1 MDTTPKFDESFK
13 RLNPEQREAVECLDG
28 PLLVIAGPGTG
39 KTQLLSLRAANILA
53 NRDAA
58 PRNILCLTYT
68 EAGAEAMRKRLIE
81 LIGRDAY
88 GIEVST
94 FHGFASSIRSR
105 CPEFFTRPAT
115 DTLVTSLHQQEIF
128 DRLLK
133 SLPFG
138 SPLGGGSPDMPAQN
152 IGKMI
157 GFVSKIK
164 RSGLDYDTLGAIA
177 QQNIDAAA
185 WLAEHSELLALA
197 CERASAALAE
207 RFEEEV
213 ERACGMAPTSLTRPI
228 DCPAGT
234 YVPYILALRD
244 TVRHTELIDEKGKSS
259 RYTKVRDAFFGGSN
273 SQGRTFKITEQSE
286 RLKTACDVARS
297 YQSELDQHHLYD
309 YDDMIGDFVNAVEHN
324 DALRQVL

>member
-1 MDTTPKFDESFK
+1 MNMTPELIASLD

-39 KTQLLSLRAANILA
+39 KTQLLSLRAANILTK
-53 NRDAA
+53 RDTA

-94 FHGFASSIRSR
+94 FHGFASSVRSR
-105 CPEFFTRPAT
+105 YPEYFTRPST

-138 SPLGGGSPDMPAQN
+138 SPLGGGSPDMPAPN

-164 RSGLDYDTLGAIA
+164 RSGLDYDTLSAIA

-185 WLAEHSELLALA
+185 WLTEHSELLTLV
-197 CERASAALAE
+197 CGRASATLAE
-207 RFEEEV
+207 HFEEEV
-213 ERACGMAPTSLTRPI
+213 ERACAMAPTSLTRPI

-234 YVPYILALRD
+234 YVPYILELRD
-244 TVRHTELIDEKGKSS
+244 TVR
-259 RYTKVRDAFFGGSN
+259 
-273 SQGRTFKITEQSE
+273 RT
-286 RLKTACDVARS
+286 
-297 YQSELDQHHLYD
+297 
-309 YDDMIGDFVNAVEHN
+309 
-324 DALRQVL
+324 

>member
-1 MDTTPKFDESFK
+1 MNMTPELIASLD

-53 NRDAA
+53 KRDAA

-105 CPEFFTRPAT
+105 YPEHFVRPST

-138 SPLGGGSPDMPAQN
+138 SPLG
-152 IGKMI
+152 
-157 GFVSKIK
+157 
-164 RSGLDYDTLGAIA
+164 
-177 QQNIDAAA
+177 
-185 WLAEHSELLALA
+185 
-197 CERASAALAE
+197 
-207 RFEEEV
+207 
-213 ERACGMAPTSLTRPI
+213 
-228 DCPAGT
+228 
-234 YVPYILALRD
+234 
-244 TVRHTELIDEKGKSS
+244 
-259 RYTKVRDAFFGGSN
+259 
-273 SQGRTFKITEQSE
+273 
-286 RLKTACDVARS
+286 
-297 YQSELDQHHLYD
+297 
-309 YDDMIGDFVNAVEHN
+309 
-324 DALRQVL
+324 

>member
-1 MDTTPKFDESFK
+1 MATTHKFDESFK
-13 RLNPEQREAVECLDG
+13 LLNLEQREAVECLDG

-53 NRDAA
+53 KCDVA

-105 CPEFFTRPAT
+105 YPEYFMRPST

-177 QQNIDAAA
+177 QQNI
-185 WLAEHSELLALA
+185 
-197 CERASAALAE
+197 
-207 RFEEEV
+207 
-213 ERACGMAPTSLTRPI
+213 
-228 DCPAGT
+228 
-234 YVPYILALRD
+234 
-244 TVRHTELIDEKGKSS
+244 
-259 RYTKVRDAFFGGSN
+259 
-273 SQGRTFKITEQSE
+273 
-286 RLKTACDVARS
+286 
-297 YQSELDQHHLYD
+297 
-309 YDDMIGDFVNAVEHN
+309 
-324 DALRQVL
+324 

>member
-1 MDTTPKFDESFK
+1 MATTHKFDESFK
-13 RLNPEQREAVECLDG
+13 NLNPEQREAVECLDG

-53 NRDAA
+53 KCDVA

-105 CPEFFTRPAT
+105 YPEYFTRPAT

-164 RSGLDYDTLGAIA
+164 RSGVDYDTLGAIA

-185 WLAEHSELLALA
+185 WLTEHSELLTLA

-213 ERACGMAPTSLTRPI
+213 ERVCAMAPTALTHPVE
-228 DCPAGT
+228 CPAGT
-234 YVPYILALRD
+234 YVPIFLRCAIPFAAPSSSMRRANPRD
-244 TVRHTELIDEKGKSS
+244 TPRCAMPSLEAATP
-259 RYTKVRDAFFGGSN
+259 RDAPL
-273 SQGRTFKITEQSE
+273 
-286 RLKTACDVARS
+286 RLRSRASDLRPLATSRVATRAS
-297 YQSELDQHHLYD
+297 LTST
-309 YDDMIGDFVNAVEHN
+309 ISTTTTI
-324 DALRQVL
+324 

>member
-1 MDTTPKFDESFK
+1 MDMTPELIASLD

-53 NRDAA
+53 KRDAA

-94 FHGFASSIRSR
+94 FHGFASSVRSR
-105 CPEFFTRPAT
+105 HPEYFARPST

-138 SPLGGGSPDMPAQN
+138 SPLGGGSPDMPAPN

-164 RSGLDYDTLGAIA
+164 RSGLDYDTLSAIA
-177 QQNIDAAA
+177 QQNIDATS
-185 WLAEHSELLALA
+185 WLTEHSELLTLA

-207 RFEEEV
+207 HFEEEV
-213 ERACGMAPTSLTRPI
+213 ERACGMAPASLARPVE
-228 DCPAGT
+228 CPAGT
-234 YVPYILALRD
+234 YVPYILELRD
-244 TVRHTELIDEKGKSS
+244 TVRRAELIDEKGKSS
-259 RYTKVRDAFFGGSN
+259 GYTKVRDSFFSGTTPKDARLRLPSKAN
-273 SQGRTFKITEQSE
+273 VLRLLATWHAVTKTSSINTISTIT
-286 RLKTACDVARS
+286 TT
-297 YQSELDQHHLYD
+297 
-309 YDDMIGDFVNAVEHN
+309 
-324 DALRQVL
+324 

>member
-1 MDTTPKFDESFK
+1 MATTPKFDESFK
-13 RLNPEQREAVECLDG
+13 NLNPEQREAVECLDG

-53 NRDAA
+53 KCDVA

-105 CPEFFTRPAT
+105 YPEYFTRPST

-128 DRLLK
+128 DRFLK
-133 SLPFG
+133 SLPFV

-157 GFVSKIK
+157 SFVSKAK
-164 RSGLDYDTLGAIA
+164 RSGLDYDALGAIA

-185 WLAEHSELLALA
+185 WLTEHSELLTLV

-213 ERACGMAPTSLTRPI
+213 ERACGMAPTSLTHPI
-228 DCPAGT
+228 ECPISLSCAIPFAAPNSSMRR
-234 YVPYILALRD
+234 VNPRD
-244 TVRHTELIDEKGKSS
+244 TPRCAIPSLEAATLRGARLRLPSRASDLRPLATSRVATRASS
-259 RYTKVRDAFFGGSN
+259 TSTI
-273 SQGRTFKITEQSE
+273 STIT
-286 RLKTACDVARS
+286 TT
-297 YQSELDQHHLYD
+297 
-309 YDDMIGDFVNAVEHN
+309 
-324 DALRQVL
+324 